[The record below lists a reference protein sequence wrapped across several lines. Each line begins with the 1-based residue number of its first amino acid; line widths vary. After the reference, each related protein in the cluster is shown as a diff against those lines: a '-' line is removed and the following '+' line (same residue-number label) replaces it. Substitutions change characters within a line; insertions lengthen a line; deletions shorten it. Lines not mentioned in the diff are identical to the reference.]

1 LKLVAASWKI
11 IVFSQK
17 YSEKKICYSI
27 LFVSLHLVMKKI
39 LLSLAAVMTLSVNA
53 AQVKAPAGGQFYK
66 LFSPL
71 TFYHSVASNQLSIA
85 SDDPDEVG
93 EAIDQAL
100 MHVYLNRPDLVEVT
114 ETEQEEAGQLRQDIM
129 EQPVVQEVTMVD
141 QAEPLPEAPQ
151 AETVEVAIEKPK
163 FWTRKGDGYLQFMQ
177 NYVSGNWY
185 KGGESNYSAVGS
197 LTLEANYDNK
207 SKWKW
212 DNKLEMKL
220 GFQTSR
226 TDSVHR
232 FKANEDLFRYTGKVG
247 LQAANKWYYTLQMLA
262 YTQFARG
269 FKSNDIRT
277 FSDFMSPFNFS
288 VGLGMDYK
296 VEWFNKKLTGTINLS
311 PLAVNY
317 RYVDRTGFRKKNDN
331 TVTDFDWFPS
341 RYGID
346 GGKHH
351 LTDLG
356 SQVTAALE
364 WKINDVVTW
373 KTRFYGFTSYH
384 RAELEWEN
392 TFALRVSKYISA
404 NLFLFPRFDDSN
416 IWDDDLGYWQFKEY
430 SSLGF
435 SYNF

>member
-1 LKLVAASWKI
+1 MMKTVVLAFASLLALNASAA
-11 IVFSQK
+11 QP
-17 YSEKKICYSI
+17 
-27 LFVSLHLVMKKI
+27 
-39 LLSLAAVMTLSVNA
+39 TDSVN
-53 AQVKAPAGGQFYK
+53 GQYYK
-66 LFSPL
+66 LFAPL
-71 TFYHSVASNQLSIA
+71 TFYHSVAGSQLSLDG
-85 SDDPDEVG
+85 DDTDGVG
-93 EAIDQAL
+93 QAIDAAL
-100 MHVYLNRPDLVEVT
+100 MNVYLNRPDLVEVT
-114 ETEQEEAGQLRQDIM
+114 ETEQEQSGSLRQDII
-129 EQPVVQEVTMVD
+129 EQPVTQQIAMVQ
-141 QAEPLPEAPQ
+141 QAVPMPEAPE
-151 AETVEVAIEKPK
+151 ADPVEVAVEKPK
-163 FWTRKGDGYLQFMQ
+163 FWKYKGDGYLQFMQ

-185 KGGESNYSAVGS
+185 KGGESNYAAVGS

-212 DNKLEMKL
+212 ENKLEMKL

-226 TDSVHR
+226 TDSLHK
-232 FKANEDLFRYTGKVG
+232 FKANEDLFRYTGKIG

-277 FSDFMSPFNFS
+277 YSDFLSPLNIS

-296 VEWFNKKLTGTINLS
+296 VEALNKKLTGTINLS
-311 PLAVNY
+311 PFAMNY
-317 RYVDRTGFRKKNDN
+317 RYVDRNGFRKKNDP
-331 TVTDFDWFPS
+331 TVTEFDWFPG

-346 GGKHH
+346 QDKHH
-351 LTDLG
+351 LTDFG
-356 SQVTAALE
+356 SQVTASLE
-364 WKINDVVTW
+364 WKMSDVVTW

-416 IWDDDLGYWQFKEY
+416 TWDDDLGYWQFKEY

-435 SYNF
+435 TYNF